1 MTQLEQILC
10 NKFGGA
16 IDDIYDL
23 EDGLA
28 AKLEYEYQGTADP
41 YKIFECMKEYAEV
54 YSKQVL
60 KIAAENATILENG
73 KSTEQQRIIWEAYNS
88 SRSDIEYEVNK
99 NSILNIKLP
108 QHT

>member
-28 AKLEYEYQGTADP
+28 AKLEYEYHRTADP
-41 YKIFECMKEYAEV
+41 HKIFECMKEYAEI
-54 YSKQVL
+54 YAAKVL
-60 KIAAENATILENG
+60 KLAAENATCEIADFPYSAVD
-73 KSTEQQRIIWEAYNS
+73 K
-88 SRSDIEYEVNK
+88 D
-99 NSILNIKLP
+99 SILNIKLP
-108 QHT
+108 QHI